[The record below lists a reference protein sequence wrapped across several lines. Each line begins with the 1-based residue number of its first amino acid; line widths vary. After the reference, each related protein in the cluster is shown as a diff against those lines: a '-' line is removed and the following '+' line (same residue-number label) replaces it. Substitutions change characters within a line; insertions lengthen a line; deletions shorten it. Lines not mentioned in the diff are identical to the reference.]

1 MRVSVMIDGGH
12 LRALARQ
19 ADHIYDPDYIE
30 KIARACVEPDET
42 LLRILYYDCAPY
54 AGKARLPVSG
64 TEYEFQGSDAWLRE
78 LAARNLF
85 AVRRGVLKFRGF
97 KPKRIPIASNALS
110 DSDFKPDF
118 EQKGVDMRIGLDIAN
133 YATTKSVNRIIL
145 ITGDTDCVPAMKHAR
160 ISGLQIVLASLPNHK
175 VAAELLWHSDYER
188 RILWPTP

>member
-1 MRVSVMIDGGH
+1 MIDGGH

-64 TEYEFQGSDAWLRE
+64 TEYEFKGSDAWLRE

-188 RILWPTP
+188 RIVWPTP